1 MPNNELDNRRRAQ
14 GLLDFARVSRE
25 GGEARAA
32 ERALEYN
39 IARERFVEGIKQG
52 TVYRQIMA
60 VMEDPTL
67 DQLLSLFWEKVWRPK
82 ELVSEKRIVESQIK
96 LGGRVIGIKKQ
107 KSVKNVEKLVPYLGS
122 RKVLPLDPVGFS
134 NSFPIGGVGVG
145 RDWISPI
152 SAYMKSI
159 GIVPIEEEIERRL
172 PPRLML
178 VRDDETTSY
187 DANWLARQSQLNRTE
202 SVRRAYPFYGGGHC
216 GVIELRTPPP
226 PGKMGDQ
233 GKLQIK
239 VGSDFNSC
247 WLVRLNIDSPQVRIV
262 ETLSGLGALQR
273 KLAEIL
279 VENGVTSVD

>member
-1 MPNNELDNRRRAQ
+1 MATNEQDRGRAQ
-14 GLLDFARVSRE
+14 RLLDFAQVSQR
-25 GGEARAA
+25 GNEARTA
-32 ERALEYN
+32 ERMLKDN
-39 IARERFVEGIKQG
+39 RDRERFAEAIEQG

-67 DQLLSLFWEKVWRPK
+67 DRLLSLFWEKVWRPK

-96 LGGRVIGIKKQ
+96 LWGRVIGIKKQ
-107 KSVKNVEKLVPYLGS
+107 RNIRNVEKLVPYPGS

-134 NSFPIGGVGVG
+134 NSFPAGGVGIG

-178 VRDDETTSY
+178 VCDGETTFY

-202 SVRRAYPFYGGGHC
+202 SVRREYPFYGGGHC
-216 GVIELRTPPP
+216 GVIELRTPPL

-247 WLVRLNIDSPQVRIV
+247 WLVRLNIDSPHVRIA
-262 ETLSGLGALQR
+262 ETFSGLGALQI

-279 VENGVTSVD
+279 VEQGVTSVE